1 MTGLKLLPWN
11 AVVYRVVTDQGEHVG
26 NLKRVGAVWKF
37 KAIGY
42 DAQGDVLPGGGPLTH
57 RHNAIF
63 DSLDEA
69 EVNAGLHL
77 A

>member
-1 MTGLKLLPWN
+1 MSSLKLSSWN
-11 AVVYRVVTDQGEHVG
+11 AVVYRVLTDQGEHVG
-26 NLKRVGAVWKF
+26 NLKRVGVVWKF

-42 DAQGDVLPGGGPLTH
+42 DERGDLIPGGGPLTD

-69 EVNAGLHL
+69 EVNARLRVG
-77 A
+77 